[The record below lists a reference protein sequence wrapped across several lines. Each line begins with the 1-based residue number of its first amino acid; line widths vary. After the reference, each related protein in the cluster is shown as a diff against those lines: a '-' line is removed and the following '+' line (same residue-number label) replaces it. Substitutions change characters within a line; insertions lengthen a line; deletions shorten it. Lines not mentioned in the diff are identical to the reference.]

1 MVRLAKIGKGGTS
14 HREEGEERHSSFY
27 DSHPDLA
34 PEQDE
39 QYYRADQYVA
49 KHSIP
54 ELFNTLLTNLLLEFP
69 DNPKAHIHDQ
79 IKKMLYYREK
89 SDMQQPKL
97 FTNEEFE
104 LMFETYDLGLD
115 GYVPY
120 AALVQALEAVGVTS
134 PVEVMAQDFSELNV
148 ESRISR
154 PKFVQVLM
162 TEFSKRGYSY

>member
-1 MVRLAKIGKGGTS
+1 MVRLAKIGKGSAS
-14 HREEGEERHSSFY
+14 HREEGEEFHSSFY
-27 DSHPDLA
+27 SSHPELA

-39 QYYRADQYVA
+39 QFFRADQYIA
-49 KHSIP
+49 KHSIS
-54 ELFNTLLTNLLLEFP
+54 ELFNTLLTSLLLEFP
-69 DNPKAHIHDQ
+69 DSPKAHILDQ

-104 LMFETYDLGLD
+104 LMFETYDLGQD

-120 AALVQALEAVGVTS
+120 FALLQALEAIGVRS
-134 PVEVMAQDFSELNV
+134 PVDVLAQDFPELNI
-148 ESRISR
+148 ESKVSR